1 MNDEAILDRLKAML
15 HDRFAIDP
23 ATVDG
28 RTRRADM
35 GIDSIL
41 MVDLMLDIETEM
53 GFAFESMELPP
64 NPSLDEVV
72 ALICQNLHRPA

>member
-1 MNDEAILDRLKAML
+1 MTHDAILDRLKAML

-23 ATVDG
+23 ATISG
-28 RTRRADM
+28 STRRADM

-64 NPSLDEVV
+64 NPSLDDVT
-72 ALICQNLHRPA
+72 ALIRQNLDKPD